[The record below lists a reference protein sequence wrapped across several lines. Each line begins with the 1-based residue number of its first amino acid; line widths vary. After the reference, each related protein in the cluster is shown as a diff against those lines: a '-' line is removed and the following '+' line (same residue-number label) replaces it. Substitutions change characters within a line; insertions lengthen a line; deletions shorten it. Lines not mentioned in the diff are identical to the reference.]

1 MKKRILVLGIAL
13 VLFALVSG
21 IVFAQTTDDQIR
33 QAANILGVPFDALRQ
48 FVQTYRGNSQLSG
61 KWEYN
66 GERAIPNY
74 GKHLRGFPLF
84 EFSGNKYSFSPYQGN
99 TSMEREVGT
108 FSISNDKIEL
118 LSSNGKTEVYSFSRT
133 ENTIQISG
141 ITFVRKN

>member
-84 EFSGNKYSFSPYQGN
+84 EFSGNKYSFSPYKGN
-99 TSMEREVGT
+99 TSMEREEGT